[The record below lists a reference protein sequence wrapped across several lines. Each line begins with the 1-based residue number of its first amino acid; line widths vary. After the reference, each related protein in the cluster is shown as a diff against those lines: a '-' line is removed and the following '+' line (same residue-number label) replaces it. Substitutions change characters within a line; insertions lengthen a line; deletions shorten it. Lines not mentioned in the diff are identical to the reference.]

1 MRNTTAVLGLFAALG
16 ALAVLAGAAAA
27 ARGMEPLPE
36 VTWLEASV
44 VVPAVFF
51 LAFLALALAGRAR
64 ALHQRTLG
72 RAGGALLAY
81 AARSLALAALLLAVA
96 STLAL
101 AVFGVLVLTDGL
113 TRTPW

>member
-1 MRNTTAVLGLFAALG
+1 MRNKTAVLGLFAALA
-16 ALAVLAGAAAA
+16 ALAALAGAVAA

-36 VTWLEASV
+36 VSWLEASA

-51 LAFLALALAGRAR
+51 FAFLALALAGRAR
-64 ALHQRTLG
+64 ALHQQTLG
-72 RAGGALLAY
+72 RAGGALLTHV
-81 AARSLALAALLLAVA
+81 ARSLGMLALLLALSA
-96 STLAL
+96 TLAV